1 MKIKSKLLTGLFLS
15 ATLLVGTGCNTSNTT
30 KGAGA
35 GAGTGAVIGGIIGNN
50 SGNTAKGAII
60 GAAIG
65 GVAGGAIG
73 KYMDK
78 QKEKMEKDLGG
89 DAKVERVGEGIQ
101 LTFDSGI
108 LFKVGSS
115 NLSQTAMTDIEK
127 LAVTLKEY
135 PETDITIEGHT
146 DSSGSEATNL
156 KLSQDRAKAV
166 HDHMVAQGI
175 SASRLNTVGYG
186 ETQPIATNDTKEG
199 KMQNRRVELEVVAN
213 DNLKKDAEDGT
224 VEGM

>member
-1 MKIKSKLLTGLFLS
+1 MRFKSKLFMSMFLS
-15 ATLLVGTGCNTSNTT
+15 ASLLVGAGCNTSRTAR
-30 KGAGA
+30 GAGA
-35 GAGTGAVIGGIIGNN
+35 GAGTGAVIGGIIGNK
-50 SGNTAKGAII
+50 SGSTAKGAII

-101 LTFDSGI
+101 LTFGSGI
-108 LFKVGSS
+108 LFKVGSA
-115 NLSQTAMTDIEK
+115 NLSTVAMRDIEK

-135 PETDITIEGHT
+135 PETNITIEGHT
-146 DSSGSEATNL
+146 DSTGGDALNL
-156 KLSQDRAKAV
+156 KLSKERAKAV
-166 HDHMVAQGI
+166 HNYLVAQGVA
-175 SASRLNTVGYG
+175 SSRLNTVGYG
-186 ETQPIATNDTKEG
+186 EIQPIASNDTDAG
-199 KMQNRRVELEVVAN
+199 RTQNRRVELIVVAN
-213 DNLKKDAEDGT
+213 DKLKKDAEDGK